1 LGNSI
6 LARLKKA
13 RLVVVLF
20 SREVEIFGEVKSYVR
35 PFLQVET
42 RNGTRIFNESIVK
55 EITPLD

>member
-6 LARLKKA
+6 LAGLKKA

-20 SREVEIFGEVKSYVR
+20 GREVEIFGEVKGYVR